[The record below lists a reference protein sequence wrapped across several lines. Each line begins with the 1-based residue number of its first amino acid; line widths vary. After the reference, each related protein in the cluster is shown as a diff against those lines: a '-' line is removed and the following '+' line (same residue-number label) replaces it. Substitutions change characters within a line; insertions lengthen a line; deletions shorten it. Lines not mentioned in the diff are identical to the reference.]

1 MNDRLL
7 KVEGHPHLVRDAQTN
22 AILNTDFQ
30 GHSSYIS
37 LRNAK
42 KKEINRITS
51 LECDINNI
59 KSDLNDLKSD
69 LSEIKTL
76 LGKIANGS

>member
-1 MNDRLL
+1 MNDNLL
-7 KVEGHPHLVRDAQTN
+7 KVEGYPHLVRDAQTN
-22 AILNTDFQ
+22 AILNTNVQ
-30 GHSSYIS
+30 RHSSYIS

-42 KKEINRITS
+42 RKETNRISS

-69 LSEIKTL
+69 LSEIKNL

>member
-1 MNDRLL
+1 MNDNLL
-7 KVEGHPHLVRDAQTN
+7 KVEGYPHLVRDAQTN
-22 AILNTDFQ
+22 AILNTDVQ

-42 KKEINRITS
+42 RKETNRISS
-51 LECDINNI
+51 LECDIDNI

-69 LSEIKTL
+69 LLEIKNL